1 MTVDHERRCERR
13 KKIETTEGKGDID
26 PHPPRSKSKKFG
38 VDASVEQGAVSGSER
53 ADRER

>member
-38 VDASVEQGAVSGSER
+38 VDASVEQGAVSGSES